1 MSFDALQE
9 KILAVKNPTVAGLD
23 PNVGFISGC
32 NSCRQH
38 FLEGNIRSSRL
49 CNLSHF
55 NIKFCLHI
63 RSNNIIRIIKRC
75 G

>member
-49 CNLSHF
+49 
-55 NIKFCLHI
+55 
-63 RSNNIIRIIKRC
+63 
-75 G
+75 